1 MSRSKASLHLQG
13 IDKQGTNMITKF
25 RQSRIGKMVLG
36 LLRQGMS
43 AKKLSLTISLGVVL
57 GVIPVFG
64 FITAVCAAIAAW
76 WRLNIPLALA
86 VLYAVMPLQIIL
98 FVPFIRLGELLFRIE
113 KLPLA
118 PTKIIEDLQVDTIG
132 YMLQIWHS
140 VLGALGAWAL
150 VSAFLGCGLYFL
162 SLVLI
167 LRFKKKKPL

>member
-1 MSRSKASLHLQG
+1 
-13 IDKQGTNMITKF
+13 MITKLKQN
-25 RQSRIGKMVLG
+25 RVGKMILG

-57 GVIPVFG
+57 GIIPVFG
-64 FITAVCAAIAAW
+64 FVTAVCAAIAAW

-98 FVPFIRLGELLFRIE
+98 FVPFIRLGELIFGIE
-113 KLPLA
+113 KLLLA
-118 PTKIIEDLQVDTIG
+118 PNKIVEQLQLDTVG

-140 VLGALGAWAL
+140 VLGALGAWGL
-150 VSAFLGCGLYFL
+150 VSVLLGFALYYL

-167 LRFKKKKPL
+167 LRFKKRKPLQGDLPS